1 MPSLTG
7 NLNISGG
14 SNSQL
19 ETTTLGVISAL
30 TIATASATNDFIQ
43 PALEA
48 KAPKESPV
56 FTGTVYGVTA
66 RMVTSTNGTVQSDI
80 YELKDRKAINIP
92 STNGTNGP
100 LTSNV
105 QKDLDDLRTA
115 DTNIGRDIT
124 DLKGRKASDLTSTN
138 GTSGPLTSNVQK
150 DLDDLRKADT
160 DIGGRIT
167 NLTASNIKTTDPQR
181 SVQEFINQIGDK
193 ANITTPNINTGIYLK
208 KRAAETQQFI
218 SADNELQILSNGI
231 PAIKINNATAA
242 TDIMTP
248 LTVKDTLNAEK
259 SITVTGNAPLLQTSL
274 TNTAVAGN
282 SQISLQQSSQ
292 RVTGTP
298 PTIITETVRAYSNL
312 DNKKTI
318 CYINN
323 KQCHNTLQSKPERSF
338 TTLRQTT
345 TSWSDYSYLASW
357 TCGTRHWRL
366 HRGEKP
372 QIV

>member
-80 YELKDRKAINIP
+80 NELKERKAINIP

-105 QKDLDDLRTA
+105 QKD
-115 DTNIGRDIT
+115 IG
-124 DLKGRKASDLTSTN
+124 S
-138 GTSGPLTSNVQK
+138 
-150 DLDDLRKADT
+150 
-160 DIGGRIT
+160 RIT
-167 NLTASNIKTTDPQR
+167 NLTASSIKTTDPQR

-193 ANITTPNINTGIYLK
+193 ANITTPNINTGI
-208 KRAAETQQFI
+208 
-218 SADNELQILSNGI
+218 
-231 PAIKINNATAA
+231 
-242 TDIMTP
+242 
-248 LTVKDTLNAEK
+248 
-259 SITVTGNAPLLQTSL
+259 
-274 TNTAVAGN
+274 
-282 SQISLQQSSQ
+282 
-292 RVTGTP
+292 
-298 PTIITETVRAYSNL
+298 
-312 DNKKTI
+312 
-318 CYINN
+318 
-323 KQCHNTLQSKPERSF
+323 
-338 TTLRQTT
+338 
-345 TSWSDYSYLASW
+345 
-357 TCGTRHWRL
+357 
-366 HRGEKP
+366 
-372 QIV
+372 